1 MKSNIDEHIE
11 NPIRS
16 INKIDSIIYFDD
28 FEDLERFD
36 PENMTV
42 SDYSESAKRLNY
54 EFWTREQLLE
64 FKEKYPDEFDK
75 IRSEYVLMHTLRNY
89 DLTPNQNNYLHEIKR
104 SPLDISTEEIRQIT
118 GLIGECHDFYK
129 VPSERFRTFVRHIR
143 HHIDLRQADIE
154 DILQNLHHE
163 VFCKGCCS
171 TDSVSWRKTF
181 LKFEFYNTSY
191 KFACG
196 RTLGG
201 TYQYELPLVI
211 YVVIMEDLRINK
223 AFALVSFT
231 SYFFEKLM
239 LSYAS
244 NKRVN
249 LNYIKKVGSVYIVSV
264 VARPYTPEDPFF
276 EFFISED
283 AYSKI
288 IHLIHSLTLRHQ
300 MKYPLQYRCDA
311 YKTYELYQSLDP
323 INRGLPIP
331 LNYFFNL

>member
-1 MKSNIDEHIE
+1 
-11 NPIRS
+11 
-16 INKIDSIIYFDD
+16 
-28 FEDLERFD
+28 
-36 PENMTV
+36 
-42 SDYSESAKRLNY
+42 
-54 EFWTREQLLE
+54 
-64 FKEKYPDEFDK
+64 
-75 IRSEYVLMHTLRNY
+75 
-89 DLTPNQNNYLHEIKR
+89 
-104 SPLDISTEEIRQIT
+104 
-118 GLIGECHDFYK
+118 
-129 VPSERFRTFVRHIR
+129 
-143 HHIDLRQADIE
+143 
-154 DILQNLHHE
+154 
-163 VFCKGCCS
+163 
-171 TDSVSWRKTF
+171 
-181 LKFEFYNTSY
+181 
-191 KFACG
+191 
-196 RTLGG
+196 
-201 TYQYELPLVI
+201 
-211 YVVIMEDLRINK
+211 MEDLRINK